1 MKMKKKKKKKRNSPR
16 KKCVA
21 SNKPERI
28 WRSEELLDSDRH
40 EDVETGIPGFQ
51 STNNLVNDT
60 K

>member
-1 MKMKKKKKKKRNSPR
+1 MEKKKKKKKKRNSPR

-51 STNNLVNDT
+51 SCTRLLFLH
-60 K
+60 